1 MSFQKFSIM
10 AEKEATVYIVDVGK
24 SMGER
29 RHGRSVTDLEW
40 AMKYIWDRITATVA
54 TGRKTATIGVVA
66 LRSDETSNE
75 LQEDP
80 SFSKISVLQE
90 LKQTLMP
97 DLRRLGEAIKPS
109 QTNKG
114 DAISSVVVAIQM
126 INTYTKKL
134 KYKRTIV
141 LVTNGTGHMNNE
153 GLDEIQKKIQDDG
166 IELVVLGADFD
177 DPEFGVKE
185 EDKDS
190 HKAENETLLR
200 VLAEGCGGVFGTLEQ
215 AISELEIPSIK
226 VTKSM
231 PSFKGF
237 LSLGDASKYETALR
251 IPVERYF
258 RTYVAKPPSASSF
271 ALRSGEQERSEAGAG
286 QSTSGGEALT
296 TIRTSRA
303 YQINDKSAPGGKVD
317 VERDDLAKGYEY
329 GRTAVHISQTDE
341 NITTLETFA
350 GLEIIGFVQ
359 MGKVRSTYAK
369 VPEDE
374 TDITMQYDRYLHMSN
389 TNVII
394 PQRANDKASLALSS
408 LIHALWE
415 QESYAVARLVAKEAK
430 PPIIVLLAPSIELD
444 YECLIEVSLPFAEDV
459 RSYRFPPLDKVVTVS
474 GKIVTEH
481 RNLPTEEL
489 QQAMSDYV
497 DKMELDGEE
506 LPIDDSYSPLLHRID
521 TAVRYRAVHPNE
533 PILEPSEQLTKFA
546 HPDKELVRGAKDSLE
561 KLMSA
566 ANIKKVPPKT
576 KGRKRLRET
585 EKPLSGLDVDALL
598 KQEPKRTKISAENAI
613 PEFKQMLSRAD
624 SLEIIH
630 DAVNQLT
637 SIIEMQIKHS
647 LGDANYDRVVEGLG
661 TMREELVDYEEPT
674 LYNNYLS
681 ALKGKILSEELGGD
695 RKELWWL
702 IRKSK
707 LGLIDQAAS
716 EVSKV
721 TEEEAKEVRSTE
733 DDDFEINH

>member
-1 MSFQKFSIM
+1 M
-10 AEKEATVYIVDVGK
+10 ADKEATVYIVDVGK

-40 AMKYIWDRITATVA
+40 AMKYVWDRITATVA

-75 LQEDP
+75 LREDT
-80 SFSKISVLQE
+80 SFSKISVLRNLGQF
-90 LKQTLMP
+90 LMA
-97 DLRRLGEAIKPS
+97 DIRQLREAIKPS

-114 DAISSVVVAIQM
+114 DAVSSVVVAIQM

-134 KYKRTIV
+134 KYKRRIV

-153 GLDEIQKKIQDDG
+153 GLDEIQRKIQDDG

-185 EDKDS
+185 EDKDL
-190 HKAENETLLR
+190 HKAENETLLQ

-215 AISELEIPSIK
+215 AISELEIPRIK
-226 VTKSM
+226 ITKSM

-271 ALRSGEQERSEAGAG
+271 ALRSGGQEENEAGAG

-296 TIRTSRA
+296 TIRTSRT
-303 YQINDKSAPGGKVD
+303 YQINDESAPGGKVD

-350 GLEIIGFVQ
+350 GMEIIGFVQ
-359 MGKVRSTYAK
+359 MNK
-369 VPEDE
+369 
-374 TDITMQYDRYLHMSN
+374 YDRYLHMSN

-394 PQRANDKASLALSS
+394 PQKANDKASLALSS

-415 QESYAVARLVAKEAK
+415 QETYAVARLVAKEAK
-430 PPIIVLLAPSIELD
+430 PPIIVLLAPSIEPD
-444 YECLIEVSLPFAEDV
+444 YECLIEIALPFAEDV

-481 RNLPTEEL
+481 RNLPTEDL
-489 QQAMSDYV
+489 QQAMNDYV
-497 DKMELDGEE
+497 DSMELDGEE

-521 TAVRYRAVHPNE
+521 TAVRYRAVYPNE

-546 HPDKELVRGAKDSLE
+546 HPDKELVREAKDSLE
-561 KLMSA
+561 KLMST
-566 ANIKKVPPKT
+566 ANVKKVPPKT

-624 SLEIIH
+624 SIEIIH
-630 DAVNQLT
+630 DAVKQMT
-637 SIIEMQIKHS
+637 SIIETQIKHS

-661 TMREELVDYEEPT
+661 TMREELVDFEEPT
-674 LYNNYLS
+674 LYNDYLA
-681 ALKGKILSEELGGD
+681 ALKGKILGDELGGD
-695 RKELWWL
+695 RNELWWL

-707 LGLIDQAAS
+707 LGLIDQATS

-721 TEEEAKEVRSTE
+721 TEDEAKEFFSAS
-733 DDDFEINH
+733 